1 MIQGGSVVGETF
13 LTRQGYEKLRQDLTL
28 LRERRQHLTKEIQEA
43 AEKGDLKENA
53 EYHAA
58 KEEHQKVTTRMDEIE
73 TKLRSARLIEE
84 ADIKEGEIRI
94 GCTVHLKDEKDGDEV
109 TYTLVDGAEADFS
122 KGKIS
127 VRSPLAQGILGHK
140 EGESIVVK
148 LPAGS
153 TNYKVLKV
161 SRTL

>member
-1 MIQGGSVVGETF
+1 VAGETF
-13 LTRQGYEKLRQDLTL
+13 LTRQGYEKLRQDLTS
-28 LRERRQHLTKEIQEA
+28 LRERRQNLTKEIQEA

-73 TKLRSARLIEE
+73 TKLRAARIIEE

-94 GCTVHLKDEKDGDEV
+94 GCTVTLKDQKDGDQV
-109 TYTLVDGAEADFS
+109 TYTLVDGAEADFA

-140 EGESIVVK
+140 EGEVAQVK
-148 LPAGS
+148 LPSG
-153 TNYKVLKV
+153 TINYKVLKV
-161 SRTL
+161 ARSI